1 MTDMHSSETRRSVID
16 PPPHRASTIGQFGK
30 SAGRTL
36 GARNRAALAAQA
48 ILDEKVEAIT
58 LKATEPA
65 ENGDF
70 SAIRLCLGLV
80 VPPRREQPI
89 EFEIRKLEWID
100 DARQAIGDVI
110 AAVAAGKITL
120 TEAAEVTRL
129 LEAYMGACE
138 ASQRSSELED
148 RAIYQRKRRERRE
161 LDAGSFS
168 LTTRRR

>member
-1 MTDMHSSETRRSVID
+1 MNEAHSPEARRSVID
-16 PPPHRASTIGQFGK
+16 PRPGQAFAKGRFGK
-30 SAGRTL
+30 SAGRTP
-36 GARNRAALAAQA
+36 GATNRAALAAQA

-58 LKATEPA
+58 LKAIELA

-129 LEAYMGACE
+129 LEAYVGACE

-168 LTTRRR
+168 LRTRRR